1 MNSRSKFCCVLS
13 GGGAKTAA
21 HLGALRALEESSFV
35 PDRYVGTSMGAVV
48 AAAFAS
54 GTTYDDALLRV
65 LALNRRDVARMS
77 WSLLA
82 GPFAKSLLQVDGL
95 EDTIAD
101 LVPARR
107 FADLRVPLTVTA
119 VDVRTGEL
127 LLFGDGGD
135 ADAPLV
141 EVLAASCALPVY
153 YQPVSVGGRELADGG
168 LRSVL
173 PLGIAASFRPE
184 RIVAVHVGPS
194 FSSEPVEP
202 SKAMPD
208 MLVAHSRALRVLMAA
223 QTQQEIARHVHGPT
237 PLLLVEPIAEQ
248 SATFAVGKAIAYVE
262 AGYASMMNALRDPSN
277 ASFLDAVPR
286 SSSTGDPDTE

>member
-1 MNSRSKFCCVLS
+1 MTSRSKLCCVLS

-21 HLGALRALEESSFV
+21 HLGALKALEESNCV

-54 GTTYDDALLRV
+54 GTTYDEGLRRV
-65 LALNRRDVARMS
+65 LALNRRDVARIS

-82 GPFAKSLLQVDGL
+82 GPFAKSLLQSEGL
-95 EDTIAD
+95 EDTIAG

-119 VDVRTGEL
+119 VDVSTGEL

-135 ADAPLV
+135 AGAPLI
-141 EVLAASCALPVY
+141 EVLAASCSLPVY
-153 YQPVSVGGRELADGG
+153 YQPVSLGGRTLADGG

-173 PLGIAASFRPE
+173 PLDVAMRFTPA

-194 FSSEPVEP
+194 FASTPVEP
-202 SKAMPD
+202 SKAMPE
-208 MLVAHSRALRVLMAA
+208 MLIAHSRSLRILMAA
-223 QTQQEIARHVHGPT
+223 QTEAEIARHRGGPT
-237 PLLLVEPIAEQ
+237 PLLLVEPVAEQ
-248 SATFAVGKAIAYVE
+248 SVTFAVGKAVAYVE
-262 AGYASMMNALRDPSN
+262 AGYASMMTALKDP
-277 ASFLDAVPR
+277 AHADFLHATPAGGAD
-286 SSSTGDPDTE
+286 TG

>member
-1 MNSRSKFCCVLS
+1 VNARSRFCCVLG

-21 HLGALRALEESSFV
+21 HLGAIKALEESGLV

-48 AAAFAS
+48 AAAFAA
-54 GTTYDDALLRV
+54 GTTYDAALRRV

-82 GPFAKSLLQVDGL
+82 GPFAKSLLQADGL
-95 EDTIAD
+95 EETIAD

-119 VDVRTGEL
+119 VDIRTGEL

-135 ADAPLV
+135 AEAPLI

-153 YQPVSVGGRELADGG
+153 YEPVAIAGRDLADGG
-168 LRSVL
+168 LRSVV
-173 PLGIAASFRPE
+173 PLDVAASFRPQ
-184 RIVAVHVGPS
+184 RIIAVHVGPS
-194 FSSEPVEP
+194 FQAAPVEP
-202 SKAMPD
+202 SPAMPA
-208 MLVAHSRALRVLMAA
+208 MLTAHSRAVRILMAA
-223 QTQQEIARHVHGPT
+223 QTDAEIARHLEGPT
-237 PLLLVEPIAEQ
+237 PLLMVEPVAEQ
-248 SATFAVGKAIAYVE
+248 SVTFAVGKAIAYVE
-262 AGYASMMNALRDPSN
+262 AGYAAMMGALHDPAN

-286 SSSTGDPDTE
+286 ESTAE